1 MEKYVTSIKD
11 LIYNV
16 MKNRIAED
24 DGATTNFQLGI
35 VHLLGINTSVD
46 FVRAGQFFSNS
57 SLKNDPD
64 ANCLLGFV
72 EECQG
77 KYSSAFNTMPLLLKK
92 QARNKSLHIFKKY
105 AKEEIAYKNRSRS
118 SICHW
123 Q

>member
-57 SLKNDPD
+57 SLKNIFSKSMQRKRSLTKIVQEVQF
-64 ANCLLGFV
+64 AIG
-72 EECQG
+72 
-77 KYSSAFNTMPLLLKK
+77 
-92 QARNKSLHIFKKY
+92 NKRTDNNIIKRL
-105 AKEEIAYKNRSRS
+105 
-118 SICHW
+118 
-123 Q
+123 